1 MAGGRAG
8 GHGAWRA
15 DTGRA
20 GGAGDVEALVATGRR
35 PAAFREQRV
44 EVGGIEMVGAWA
56 AAPTVH
62 TGDRVWELEVA
73 VEAEPPHR
81 VRRFQPRPAPVDAI
95 AWAEVADRLRACE
108 EARSELP
115 EPVAR
120 RLHARLPLRVGDYRV
135 VHTVE
140 DSEPAVWV
148 PALGNR
154 RDVHRQVP

>member
-56 AAPTVH
+56 APATVR

-73 VEAEPPHR
+73 VEAGATAPGPPFSAAPGARGRHR
-81 VRRFQPRPAPVDAI
+81 V
-95 AWAEVADRLRACE
+95 
-108 EARSELP
+108 
-115 EPVAR
+115 
-120 RLHARLPLRVGDYRV
+120 G
-135 VHTVE
+135 
-140 DSEPAVWV
+140 
-148 PALGNR
+148 
-154 RDVHRQVP
+154 